1 MLKLSSRG
9 GVCWG
14 SNNLDLTSSY
24 KKLSKQILLSNIV
37 ASLLFSST
45 FALPSGGKF
54 THGTTGTININGN
67 TMNINGH
74 KVSSVIQWGGGFSI
88 NQGESVNFNGS
99 NKNYLNIAHG
109 TSKSTIA
116 GLLNANGN
124 NVFLINPNGVIITK
138 TGTINANRFVASTSS
153 LNNADYT
160 TFKNL
165 TYENA
170 HTFSPVFKPN
180 KLGNV
185 VNMGNI
191 KADKVLLIGNKV
203 DIQGGKLGN
212 ANSTTHLVGNNV
224 YIDADSANLN
234 STINVTA
241 TQNGYIQRQMNKFAN
256 DNYNFGNYTN
266 IQNTN
271 YTETNG
277 QTHNGSNNFKKVLT
291 IGNMENEKANATEW
305 FYFAKGWNEYIG
317 DTQSVDE
324 FRLVGNVDFSG
335 NKGQGVEGRDWQ
347 NYANYCLNGLGCTS
361 MIVTSFAKTFD
372 GQGYT
377 LKNINIDTSS
387 LSNKPYFVGIFGST
401 NNATIKNI
409 NVDYMGGG
417 IKATDGARVGGF
429 VGFAS
434 NGTFSNI
441 SLNNIGDISSSSS
454 SVGFSYIGGFAGNA
468 GDVSFSNISL
478 NNISSIS
485 GSGYRDIRAGGFV
498 GGYAYRGT
506 FSNISLNNIGNIS
519 SSISS
524 TTSVSYT
531 GGFAGYASNG
541 TFSNIS
547 LNNIGNISGSSDD
560 YSDSYAGGFAGF
572 ASGTFSNISLNNIG
586 NISGSGLTSVSY
598 AGGFAGYAIDGTF
611 SNISLNNIGNISSS
625 NSNYGGSESYAGGF
639 IGYIYNDDTSSI
651 ITFENIYIF
660 FNPNMSISAS
670 GGRQNYIGKFFGR
683 GYFTGANPTFT
694 NVHIYHHTNDLTNA
708 ITDRNYWGNTNDKIQ
723 IHTYNNSN
731 QQSSYQDFLSKA
743 NTISRPTPPSNP
755 TTPPNLT
762 DTNVKLDEN
771 DLHQNIVN
779 EIINDITNNHYEI
792 NIANLLNM
800 LKEKTN
806 YTNMNEEQKA
816 NFIAKYFLKG
826 NTTKALE
833 VVQSLDFLLA
843 YENNGLSTASND
855 KFEANGLSVKN
866 TLVTNTKKVIKNK
879 NDLFDF
885 LSGDLK
891 NLVVD
896 YNQNI
901 TDLKTAQEQLKTA
914 IAKYNDYVKKVNEN
928 PSLKNDATLNS
939 LKAEVDRLDNLS
951 KELFA
956 SINNNQELLQ
966 TWQSKTSTDSN
977 NHFKIKG
984 EFKNLALLTPNLDEV
999 IVNGNENED
1008 YKKVSRQVANAQ
1020 KQTPTF
1026 EYEEN
1031 EKEEVEETALMQIC
1045 IVSDNFKTMNPC
1057 VVGEM

>member
-1 MLKLSSRG
+1 MSKNKLS
-9 GVCWG
+9 
-14 SNNLDLTSSY
+14 NQLLYY
-24 KKLSKQILLSNIV
+24 KKLTNHIYLSGITV
-37 ASLLFSST
+37 SLLFSPLM
-45 FALPSGGKF
+45 AINPNQLPSGGKF
-54 THGTTGTININGN
+54 THGTTGSININGN
-67 TMNINGH
+67 TMNINGTTPNKNH
-74 KVSSVIQWGGGFSI
+74 VIQWGGGFNI
-88 NQGESVNFNGS
+88 GKDAQVHFGKGQNGH
-99 NKNYLNIAHG
+99 NYLNIAHG

-153 LNNADYT
+153 MDSAAMQNFANMNNFNDG
-160 TFKNL
+160 L
-165 TYENA
+165 S
-170 HTFSPVFKPN
+170 FSPVFKPN

-191 KADKVLLIGNKV
+191 KADNITLQGNKV
-203 DIQGGKLGN
+203 VLGSENYNNINKVMAKNIKLEGNEVYVDVASIDGNTLQGLNVDAKTKGN
-212 ANSTTHLVGNNV
+212 A
-224 YIDADSANLN
+224 YLN
-234 STINVTA
+234 A
-241 TQNGYIQRQMNKFAN
+241 NGYY
-256 DNYNFGNYTN
+256 YNPYSFSVFSKISGN
-266 IQNTN
+266 
-271 YTETNG
+271 
-277 QTHNGSNNFKKVLT
+277 NNFKKDAYVG
-291 IGNMENEKANATEW
+291 IGSDVDW
-305 FYFAKGWNEYIG
+305 WHFAKGWNENKAG
-317 DTQSVDE
+317 
-324 FRLVGNVDFSG
+324 FRTSASEYRLTKDIDFGGNN
-335 NKGQGVEGRDWQ
+335 NK
-347 NYANYCLNGLGCTS
+347 NYANYCIDGLGCTS
-361 MIVTSFAKTFD
+361 MIVGYDAYNGFTKTFD

-387 LSNKPYFVGIFGST
+387 LSSESEYVGIFGYI
-401 NNATIKNI
+401 NDATIKNI

-417 IKATDGARVGGF
+417 IRT
-429 VGFAS
+429 
-434 NGTFSNI
+434 NT
-441 SLNNIGDISSSSS
+441 
-454 SVGFSYIGGFAGNA
+454 
-468 GDVSFSNISL
+468 
-478 NNISSIS
+478 
-485 GSGYRDIRAGGFV
+485 
-498 GGYAYRGT
+498 
-506 FSNISLNNIGNIS
+506 
-519 SSISS
+519 
-524 TTSVSYT
+524 
-531 GGFAGYASNG
+531 
-541 TFSNIS
+541 
-547 LNNIGNISGSSDD
+547 
-560 YSDSYAGGFAGF
+560 YAGGFAGS

-586 NISGSGLTSVSY
+586 NISGNSNGDQSFV
-598 AGGFAGYAIDGTF
+598 AGFAGFAGGTF
-611 SNISLNNIGNISSS
+611 SNISLNNIGDISG
-625 NSNYGGSESYAGGF
+625 YHAGGF
-639 IGYIYNDDTSSI
+639 AGWLAGIFTNISLHDIGNISGNKSHGIAGGFAGSYENDS
-651 ITFENIYIF
+651 TFKNIYIF
-660 FNPNMSISAS
+660 FNPNAKIS
-670 GGRQNYIGKFFGR
+670 GRAPGKFFGQP
-683 GYFTGANPTFT
+683 FWTAHLN
-694 NVHIYHHTNDLTNA
+694 NIHIYHSRNDLTNA

-939 LKAEVDRLDNLS
+939 LKAEVDRLNNLS

-956 SINNNQELLQ
+956 SINDNQELLQ

-1031 EKEEVEETALMQIC
+1031 EKEEVEETALMQKGKIC

-1057 VVGEM
+1057 IVRSF

>member
-1 MLKLSSRG
+1 MKTTKL
-9 GVCWG
+9 
-14 SNNLDLTSSY
+14 THHII
-24 KKLSKQILLSNIV
+24 LSGITV
-37 ASLLFSST
+37 SLLFSPLM
-45 FALPSGGKF
+45 ALPSGGKF

-88 NQGESVNFNGS
+88 NQGESVNFGGS

-170 HTFSPVFKPN
+170 HTFSPVFKPS

-191 KADKVLLIGNKV
+191 NADKVLLIGNKV

-241 TQNGYIQRQMNKFAN
+241 IQNGYIQRQMNKFAN

-305 FYFAKGWNEYIG
+305 FYFAKGWNENKGY
-317 DTQSVDE
+317 TRSVDE

-335 NKGQGVEGRDWQ
+335 NQGQ
-347 NYANYCLNGLGCTS
+347 NYANYCLSTYNCTS
-361 MIVTSFAKTFD
+361 MIVGYQNNIFTKTFD

-377 LKNINIDTSS
+377 LKNINIDTTS
-387 LSNKPYFVGIFGST
+387 LNNKPYFVGIFGGT
-401 NNATIKNI
+401 RNATFKNI

-417 IKATDGARVGGF
+417 IKVNGGEYVGGF
-429 VGFAS
+429 AGGTL
-434 NGTFSNI
+434 NGTFNNI

-454 SVGFSYIGGFAGNA
+454 YVGGFIGYVYD
-468 GDVSFSNISL
+468 GTFGNISL
-478 NNISSIS
+478 NNIYSITNIYASSTSNVYTGGFAGYAGSTNGTFYNISLNNIGSIS
-485 GSGYRDIRAGGFV
+485 NSASDSVFYVYTGGFAGRTDSGTYTNISLNNIGDIYSHNGSQISST
-498 GGYAYRGT
+498 GGFTGWANGT
-506 FSNISLNNIGNIS
+506 YTNISLNNIGDISNYGSASHHSSGFAGSIGYGSFTNISLNNIGNINS
-519 SSISS
+519 NFNRLS
-524 TTSVSYT
+524 
-531 GGFAGYASNG
+531 GGFVGYVNDNS
-541 TFSNIS
+541 TFK
-547 LNNIGNISGSSDD
+547 
-560 YSDSYAGGFAGF
+560 
-572 ASGTFSNISLNNIG
+572 
-586 NISGSGLTSVSY
+586 
-598 AGGFAGYAIDGTF
+598 
-611 SNISLNNIGNISSS
+611 
-625 NSNYGGSESYAGGF
+625 
-639 IGYIYNDDTSSI
+639 
-651 ITFENIYIF
+651 NIYIF
-660 FNPNMSISAS
+660 FNPNMSISID
-670 GGRQNYIGKFFGR
+670 GGKFFGVK
-683 GYFTGANPTFT
+683 YSNANLTFD
-694 NVHIYHHTNDLTNA
+694 NVHIYHHVSDLTNA
-708 ITDRNYWGNTNDKIQ
+708 NNDNSYWNDFNTNGYVSNKIN
-723 IHTYNNSN
+723 IHTYNRSN
-731 QQSSYQDFLSKA
+731 QQSFYQDFLSKA
-743 NTISRPTPPSNP
+743 NTISRPTPPTNPSNP
-755 TTPPNLT
+755 TNPDVILGS
-762 DTNVKLDEN
+762 DDVISAN
-771 DLHQNIVN
+771 DLDTWLG
-779 EIINDITNNHYEI
+779 EILAGNYWIDINDLNSIKGISEELKQSISFLEALYGQEGMKEILEGFGNDYKTNYRNYQRFAT
-792 NIANLLNM
+792 NKANLL
-800 LKEKTN
+800 
-806 YTNMNEEQKA
+806 A
-816 NFIAKYFLKG
+816 FI
-826 NTTKALE
+826 
-833 VVQSLDFLLA
+833 
-843 YENNGLSTASND
+843 ND
-855 KFEANGLSVKN
+855 KLKPLVKQS
-866 TLVTNTKKVIKNK
+866 NK
-879 NDLFDF
+879 AF
-885 LSGDLK
+885 
-891 NLVVD
+891 
-896 YNQNI
+896 I
-901 TDLKTAQEQLKTA
+901 DLKTAQEQLKTA

-939 LKAEVDRLDNLS
+939 LKAEVDRLNNLS

-956 SINNNQELLQ
+956 SINNNQVLLQ
-966 TWQSKTSTDSN
+966 TWQNKTSNDSN
-977 NHFKIKG
+977 NHFKIIG

-1031 EKEEVEETALMQIC
+1031 EKEEVEETALMQKGKIC

-1057 VVGEM
+1057 VTGSF

>member
-191 KADKVLLIGNKV
+191 KANNVLLIGNKV

-241 TQNGYIQRQMNKFAN
+241 IQNGYIQRQMNKFAN
-256 DNYNFGNYTN
+256 DNYNFTNNVNINKVNYTDSA
-266 IQNTN
+266 NT
-271 YTETNG
+271 
-277 QTHNGSNNFKKVLT
+277 THNGISSNFKKVLT

-305 FYFAKGWNEYIG
+305 FYFAKGWNESIG
-317 DTQSVDE
+317 YTQSVDE

-335 NKGQGVEGRDWQ
+335 NQGQ
-347 NYANYCLNGLGCTS
+347 NYANYCIDGLGCTS
-361 MIVTSFAKTFD
+361 MIVGFSNTFDKTFD

-387 LSNKPYFVGIFGST
+387 LNNKPYFVGIFGST
-401 NNATIKNI
+401 NNATFKNI

-417 IKATDGARVGGF
+417 IKTTDGARVGGF
-429 VGFAS
+429 
-434 NGTFSNI
+434 
-441 SLNNIGDISSSSS
+441 
-454 SVGFSYIGGFAGNA
+454 
-468 GDVSFSNISL
+468 
-478 NNISSIS
+478 
-485 GSGYRDIRAGGFV
+485 
-498 GGYAYRGT
+498 
-506 FSNISLNNIGNIS
+506 
-519 SSISS
+519 
-524 TTSVSYT
+524 
-531 GGFAGYASNG
+531 AGY
-541 TFSNIS
+541 
-547 LNNIGNISGSSDD
+547 
-560 YSDSYAGGFAGF
+560 

-586 NISGSGLTSVSY
+586 NISNSGKYDSY
-598 AGGFAGYAIDGTF
+598 TGGFAGFAYGIF

-625 NSNYGGSESYAGGF
+625 NSYDARAGGF
-639 IGYIYNDDTSSI
+639 AGSI
-651 ITFENIYIF
+651 NSFLSITFKNIYIF
-660 FNPNMSISAS
+660 FNPNMSISID
-670 GGRQNYIGKFFGR
+670 GGKFFGDKY
-683 GYFTGANPTFT
+683 GSANPTFD
-694 NVHIYHHTNDLTNA
+694 NVHIYHHVSDLTNA
-708 ITDRNYWGNTNDKIQ
+708 NNDNSYWNDFNTNGYVSNKIN

-731 QQSSYQDFLSKA
+731 QESVYQDFLSKA
-743 NTISRPTPPSNP
+743 NTISRPTPPTNPSNP
-755 TTPPNLT
+755 TNPDVILGS
-762 DTNVKLDEN
+762 DDVISAN
-771 DLHQNIVN
+771 DLDTWLG
-779 EIINDITNNHYEI
+779 EILAGNYWIDINDLNSIKGISEELKQSISFLEALYGQEGMKEILEGFGNDYKTNYRNYQRFAT
-792 NIANLLNM
+792 NKANLL
-800 LKEKTN
+800 
-806 YTNMNEEQKA
+806 A
-816 NFIAKYFLKG
+816 FI
-826 NTTKALE
+826 
-833 VVQSLDFLLA
+833 
-843 YENNGLSTASND
+843 ND
-855 KFEANGLSVKN
+855 KLKPLVKQS
-866 TLVTNTKKVIKNK
+866 NK
-879 NDLFDF
+879 AF
-885 LSGDLK
+885 
-891 NLVVD
+891 
-896 YNQNI
+896 I
-901 TDLKTAQEQLKTA
+901 DLKTAQEQLKTA

-939 LKAEVDRLDNLS
+939 LKAEVDRLNNLS

-956 SINNNQELLQ
+956 SINNNQVLLQ
-966 TWQSKTSTDSN
+966 TWQNKTSNDSN
-977 NHFKIKG
+977 NHFKIIG

-1031 EKEEVEETALMQIC
+1031 EKEEVEETALMLIC

-1057 VVGEM
+1057 VVRSF

>member
-1 MLKLSSRG
+1 MKTTKL
-9 GVCWG
+9 
-14 SNNLDLTSSY
+14 THHII
-24 KKLSKQILLSNIV
+24 LSGITV
-37 ASLLFSST
+37 SLLFSPLM
-45 FALPSGGKF
+45 ALPSGGKF
-54 THGTTGTININGN
+54 THGTTGSININGN

-88 NQGESVNFNGS
+88 NQGESVNFGGS

-138 TGTINANRFVASTSS
+138 TGTINANRFVVSTSS

-191 KADKVLLIGNKV
+191 NADKVLLIGNKV

-212 ANSTTHLVGNNV
+212 VNSTTHLVGNNV

-241 TQNGYIQRQMNKFAN
+241 IQNGYIQRQMNKFAN

-377 LKNINIDTSS
+377 LKNINIDTTS
-387 LSNKPYFVGIFGST
+387 LSNKPDNVGIFGST

-417 IKATDGARVGGF
+417 IRANGGNYVGGFAGQIYGSNLAISNISLNNIGSISTIGNDNGGLAGGFAGRADSGTFSNISLNNIGSISSRGVYDHDFIIAGGFAGRTDSGTYTNISLNNIGNISSNSSGLDGDFAGGFAGQATDGTFSNISLSNIGNISTSGANWNNYVGGF
-429 VGFAS
+429 AGQASGTFSNISLNNIGNISSRGNDISFAGGFAGDAG
-434 NGTFSNI
+434 GTFSNI
-441 SLNNIGDISSSSS
+441 SLNNIGDISSSGGNGGNGEFGRSQA
-454 SVGFSYIGGFAGNA
+454 GGFAGEA
-468 GDVSFSNISL
+468 S
-478 NNISSIS
+478 
-485 GSGYRDIRAGGFV
+485 
-498 GGYAYRGT
+498 GT
-506 FSNISLNNIGNIS
+506 FTNISLNNIGNIS
-519 SSISS
+519 TSSR
-524 TTSVSYT
+524 
-531 GGFAGYASNG
+531 GNG
-541 TFSNIS
+541 NYI
-547 LNNIGNISGSSDD
+547 
-560 YSDSYAGGFAGF
+560 YAGGFAGE
-572 ASGTFSNISLNNIG
+572 ADS
-586 NISGSGLTSVSY
+586 
-598 AGGFAGYAIDGTF
+598 D
-611 SNISLNNIGNISSS
+611 
-625 NSNYGGSESYAGGF
+625 
-639 IGYIYNDDTSSI
+639 SI
-651 ITFENIYIF
+651 FKNIYVF

-670 GGRQNYIGKFFGR
+670 GGNYNYAGKFFGK
-683 GYFTGANPTFT
+683 GYFTGTNPD
-694 NVHIYHHTNDLTNA
+694 NIHIYHHTNDLTNA
-708 ITDRNYWGNTNDKIQ
+708 TYDQNYWGNTNDKIQ
-723 IHTYNNSN
+723 IHTYTDKN
-731 QQSSYQDFLSKA
+731 QAYNQFKQQD
-743 NTISRPTPPSNP
+743 NTIARPIVQLPSITPPSNP
-755 TTPPNLT
+755 STP
-762 DTNVKLDEN
+762 TNPDVILGSDDVISAN
-771 DLHQNIVN
+771 DLNTWLG
-779 EIINDITNNHYEI
+779 EILAGNYWIDINDLSSIKGISEELKQSISFLEALYGQEGMKEILEGFGNDYKTNYRNYQRFAT
-792 NIANLLNM
+792 NKANLL
-800 LKEKTN
+800 
-806 YTNMNEEQKA
+806 A
-816 NFIAKYFLKG
+816 FI
-826 NTTKALE
+826 
-833 VVQSLDFLLA
+833 
-843 YENNGLSTASND
+843 ND
-855 KFEANGLSVKN
+855 KLKPLVKQS
-866 TLVTNTKKVIKNK
+866 NK
-879 NDLFDF
+879 AF
-885 LSGDLK
+885 
-891 NLVVD
+891 
-896 YNQNI
+896 I
-901 TDLKTAQEQLKTA
+901 DLKTAQEQLKTA

-939 LKAEVDRLDNLS
+939 LKAEVDRLNNLS

-956 SINNNQELLQ
+956 SINDNQELLQ

-1031 EKEEVEETALMQIC
+1031 EKEEVEETALMQKGKIC

-1057 VVGEM
+1057 VTGSF